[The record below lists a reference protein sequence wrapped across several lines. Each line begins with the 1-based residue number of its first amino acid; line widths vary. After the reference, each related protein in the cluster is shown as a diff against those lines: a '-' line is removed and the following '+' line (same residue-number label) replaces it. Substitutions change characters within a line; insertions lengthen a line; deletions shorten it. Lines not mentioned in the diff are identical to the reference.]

1 MRKKVIVCKDTGE
14 TAYSYQEYLLTT
26 HWRNKRKLVAT
37 MADYR
42 CEICKKKIT
51 SGFHIHHLS
60 YKHIGN
66 EQTKELMFLCPDC
79 HTAIHSKKSEKPM
92 IQEKELK
99 AIPKKR
105 KSVYKAINEK
115 KSVVQKVKKIMNSDK
130 KIQGMFI
137 KHFYA
142 FMKEL
147 KEYEK
152 GK

>member
-1 MRKKVIVCKDTGE
+1 MRKKVVVCKDTGE
-14 TAYSYQEYLLTT
+14 TAYSYQEYLLTN
-26 HWRNKRKLVAT
+26 HWRNKRKLIAT

-51 SGFHIHHLS
+51 TGFHIHHLS

-79 HTAIHSKKSEKPM
+79 HTAIHSNKPNTM
-92 IQEKELK
+92 KEKELK

-105 KSVYKAINEK
+105 KSVYKEINEQK
-115 KSVVQKVKKIMNSDK
+115 GIVQKAKKIAKSDK
-130 KIQGMFI
+130 KIQHLYM
-137 KHFYA
+137 KHFYE

-147 KEYEK
+147 KEFEK
-152 GK
+152 RG